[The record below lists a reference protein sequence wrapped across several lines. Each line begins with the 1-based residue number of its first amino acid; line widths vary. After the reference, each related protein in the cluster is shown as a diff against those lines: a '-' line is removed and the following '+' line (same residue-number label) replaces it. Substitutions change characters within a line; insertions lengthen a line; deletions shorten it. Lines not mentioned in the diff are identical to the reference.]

1 MKLGLL
7 LPSVPKNENPGK
19 SDFKTI
25 RELVQYITE
34 EDEKKK
40 IASAKWIA
48 KKKYLM
54 IKVFLHT

>member
-40 IASAKWIA
+40 IASAK
-48 KKKYLM
+48 
-54 IKVFLHT
+54 